1 VAAVADLS
9 VGGAHSRVSMG
20 DLSHVAAE
28 VPVHANLFCLCDHG
42 VASSWT
48 DPGNLA
54 GCQKDFKMS
63 SLGRIGI

>member
-1 VAAVADLS
+1 
-9 VGGAHSRVSMG
+9 MG